1 MTRTL
6 TPILLVVHALFL
18 LSGCSERNSS
28 ARAGQSRSTDAPIQA
43 EGFIVRT
50 RQLSENIEM
59 PGTLLPF
66 ETTQIRPEISGRIVE
81 LNIPEGRRGEERNA
95 LNPIIRW

>member
-1 MTRTL
+1 MYCSSS
-6 TPILLVVHALFL
+6 LVAPKEMPVQ
-18 LSGCSERNSS
+18 EP
-28 ARAGQSRSTDAPIQA
+28 ARPGQMDAAIQA

-81 LNIPEGRRGEERNA
+81 LNIPEGRR
-95 LNPIIRW
+95 